1 MRVAVVGGGI
11 SGLTVAGRL
20 VRQGAEVVVFEKS
33 RPGGLAAGFPYP
45 RAPGVFLDKF
55 YHHIFTSDRHVL
67 EAIGEHGLGDE
78 LVWLPSRSGLIA
90 RGRAWPFGSP
100 LDLLRFVPMGSFWQR
115 LRMGLNLRHF
125 TRTEDWQSL
134 DRITCKEFFAE
145 RGNLPGFRG
154 LWEPLLRQ
162 KFADAHADVPA
173 AFLWGRIHPRA
184 RSRHKG
190 GERLG
195 YLRGGFQRLIDAMVA
210 AIRQGGGEVRSGQ
223 VVRLLRPGRQ
233 VEILATGGS
242 ERFDRVVWTAGLPH
256 LVRAVESPPPEVR
269 RKAEAIQYIAVT
281 QLILILR
288 RRQSDFY
295 WLNNLDPRITFGGL
309 IEHTNLMSPEDY
321 GGEHILY
328 VVNYH
333 RPGDP
338 RFAAARNKDVLR
350 YHLPSLRRIL
360 PHFRDED
367 VARVHCCR
375 SSYASPLYDLGF
387 SERMPPY
394 RGWLENVDVCGMAQ
408 VYPVDRNMNYGMENA
423 LRYVRSCYRRQPG
436 AGPAE
441 KQADAHGD
449 LVPETAEAA

>member
-1 MRVAVVGGGI
+1 MRVAVVGAGI
-11 SGLTVAGRL
+11 SGLTVAERL

-33 RPGGLAAGFPYP
+33 RAGGLAAGFPCP
-45 RAPGVFLDKF
+45 QAPGVYLDKF
-55 YHHIFTSDRHVL
+55 YHHVFTNDRHVI

-90 RGRAWPFGSP
+90 QGRAWPFASP
-100 LDLLRFVPMGSFWQR
+100 LDLLRFTPMGGFWQR
-115 LRMGLNLRHF
+115 LWMGLNLRSF
-125 TRTEDWQSL
+125 TRTKDWQSL
-134 DRITCKEFFAE
+134 DQIPCEEFFAQ
-145 RGNLPGFRG
+145 RGNLAGFRG

-162 KFADAHADVPA
+162 KFADAYADIPA

-184 RSRHKG
+184 CSRHKG

-195 YLRGGFQRLIDAMVA
+195 YLRGGFQRLIDAMVES
-210 AIRQGGGEVRSGQ
+210 IRQSGGQVRSGE
-223 VVRLLRPGRQ
+223 VVGLLRPGRR
-233 VEILATGGS
+233 VEILATGTS
-242 ERFDRVVWTAGLPH
+242 EWFDRVVWTAGLPH
-256 LVRAVESPPPEVR
+256 LLRALESPPPEVR
-269 RKAEAIQYIAVT
+269 RKSEAVEYMAVT

-309 IEHTNLMSPEDY
+309 IEHTNLVPPEDY
-321 GGEHILY
+321 GGEHVLY

-338 RFAAARNKDVLR
+338 RFAAARNEDVFR

-367 VARVHCCR
+367 VLRVHCCR

-387 SERMPPY
+387 AERMPPY
-394 RGWLENVDVCGMAQ
+394 QGWLENVDVCGMAQ

-423 LRYVRSCYRRQPG
+423 LRYVRSCYGQRLG
-436 AGPAE
+436 AGPAA
-441 KQADAHGD
+441 QRHDAHGEP
-449 LVPETAEAA
+449 LAETADAA